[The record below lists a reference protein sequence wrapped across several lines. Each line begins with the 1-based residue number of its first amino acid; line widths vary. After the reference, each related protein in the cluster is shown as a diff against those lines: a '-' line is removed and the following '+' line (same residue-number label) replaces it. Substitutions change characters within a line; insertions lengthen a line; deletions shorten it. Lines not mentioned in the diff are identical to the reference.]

1 MNSIVRKEL
10 MDKIAQALDITPD
23 MFNKAM
29 SVANG
34 LANYIENQ
42 GYTVEVYKQGS
53 FKLGTI
59 IKPYKKDRNSDYDMD
74 LVVQY
79 GDKKEKQNPSEIKQ
93 RLGNVLKKSYYKD
106 YLDKEGRRCWTLI
119 YPKTKT
125 IDASFHIDLLPCLDE
140 DISVK
145 ETITPIKYRSSAI
158 AITNIKDKESNPI
171 IYDWQS
177 SNPKG
182 YIQWFHELNTNKYN
196 SVRAQD
202 KKRVFEANRTLFESV
217 EKVGDEYTRTPLQ
230 KVIQILKRH
239 RDVMYTNNIYADY
252 KPISIIITTLVG
264 KIVEENS
271 IVYNSTYELLHKIL
285 LGLEFYAG
293 LLTTGMSS
301 DFSEDFKNKKL
312 ITKHMHTGKPYWSI
326 KNPADSN
333 ENLANRWN
341 DAPQYSIEFFKWI
354 KQAKNDLIDILDFS
368 KDDILAKIKYCL
380 GEDVVMMLKSFNFEY
395 DSVSRPVEDNA
406 VLPKPYGYKND
417 EV

>member
-1 MNSIVRKEL
+1 MNSVVRKEL

-29 SVANG
+29 SVAKG

-59 IKPYKKDRNSDYDMD
+59 IKPYKKDKDSDYDMD

-79 GDKKEKQNPSEIKQ
+79 VDKKEKQNHSAIKQ
-93 RLGNVLKKSYYKD
+93 RLGDALKKSQYKD

-119 YPKTKT
+119 YPKTVT

-140 DISVK
+140 DASVK
-145 ETITPIKYRSSAI
+145 ETISPIKYRNSAI

-171 IYDWQS
+171 VYDWQS

-202 KKRVFEANRTLFESV
+202 KKRVFETNRTLFESL

-239 RDVMYTNNIYADY
+239 RDVMYGEQINTFINSLYAD
-252 KPISIIITTLVG
+252 KRLLEAFEKDMVG
-264 KIVEENS
+264 I
-271 IVYNSTYELLHKIL
+271 
-285 LGLEFYAG
+285 
-293 LLTTGMSS
+293 
-301 DFSEDFKNKKL
+301 
-312 ITKHMHTGKPYWSI
+312 
-326 KNPADSN
+326 
-333 ENLANRWN
+333 
-341 DAPQYSIEFFKWI
+341 
-354 KQAKNDLIDILDFS
+354 
-368 KDDILAKIKYCL
+368 
-380 GEDVVMMLKSFNFEY
+380 
-395 DSVSRPVEDNA
+395 
-406 VLPKPYGYKND
+406 
-417 EV
+417 

>member
-1 MNSIVRKEL
+1 MNNVVRKEL

-34 LANYIENQ
+34 LANYVGNQ

-59 IKPYKKDRNSDYDMD
+59 IKPYKKDRDSDYDMD
-74 LVVQY
+74 LVIQY
-79 GDKKEKQNPSEIKQ
+79 ADKKEKHNHSEIKR
-93 RLGNVLKKSYYKD
+93 RLGDALKKSYYKD

-119 YPKTKT
+119 YPKTKL

-140 DISVK
+140 DGRVK
-145 ETITPIKYRSSAI
+145 ETISPIKYRSSTI
-158 AITNIKDKESNPI
+158 AITNIKDKESKPI

-196 SVRAQD
+196 SARIQD
-202 KKRVFEANRTLFESV
+202 RKRIFESNRILFESV

-230 KVIQILKRH
+230 KVVQILKRH
-239 RDVMYTNNIYADY
+239 RDVMYANNIYADY

-271 IVYNSTYELLHKIL
+271 IVYNSTYELLSEIL
-285 LGLEFYAG
+285 FGLEFYAG
-293 LLTTGMSS
+293 LLTTGMTSE
-301 DFSEDFKNKKL
+301 FSEDYKNKKL
-312 ITKHMHTGKPYWSI
+312 ITKHVRLGKVFWSI
-326 KNPADSN
+326 QNPADSN
-333 ENLANRWN
+333 DNLANRWN
-341 DAPQYSIEFFKWI
+341 EDAQYSIEFFKWI
-354 KQAKNDLIDILDFS
+354 KQAKNDLIDMLEYS
-368 KDDILAKIKYCL
+368 KDDVLAKIKYCL
-380 GEDVVMMLKSFNFEY
+380 GEDVAMALKGFDFEHG
-395 DSVSRPVEDNA
+395 SVAKPVEDNA
-406 VLPKPYGYKND
+406 VLPKPYGYKNGKI
-417 EV
+417 

>member
-1 MNSIVRKEL
+1 MNNIVRKEL
-10 MDKIAQALDITPD
+10 MDKIAHALDITPD

-59 IKPYKKDRNSDYDMD
+59 IKPYKKDRDSDYDMD

-79 GDKKEKQNPSEIKQ
+79 VDKKEKQNHSAIKQ
-93 RLGNVLKKSYYKD
+93 RLGDALKKSQYKN

-119 YPKTKT
+119 YPKTAT

-140 DISVK
+140 DASVK
-145 ETITPIKYRSSAI
+145 ETISPIKYRNTAI

-171 IYDWQS
+171 VYDWQS

-196 SVRAQD
+196 SVRTQD

-239 RDVMYTNNIYADY
+239 RDVMYTNNIYTDY

-271 IVYNSTYELLHKIL
+271 IVYNSTYELLYQIL

-293 LLTTGMSS
+293 LLTAGMTSG
-301 DFSEDFKNKKL
+301 FSEDFKNKKL
-312 ITKHMHTGKPYWSI
+312 ITKHMHMGKPYWSI

-341 DAPQYSIEFFKWI
+341 DDSQYSIEFFKWI
-354 KQAKNDLIDILDFS
+354 KQAKNDLIDILEFS

-395 DSVSRPVEDNA
+395 GSVSRPVEDNA
-406 VLPKPYGYKND
+406 ELPKPYGYKND

>member
-1 MNSIVRKEL
+1 MNSVVRKEL

-29 SVANG
+29 SVAKG
-34 LANYIENQ
+34 LANYIEDQ

-59 IKPYKKDRNSDYDMD
+59 IKPYKKDKDSDYDMD

-79 GDKKEKQNPSEIKQ
+79 VDKKEKQNHSVIKQ
-93 RLGNVLKKSYYKD
+93 RLGDALKKSQYKD

-119 YPKTKT
+119 YPKTVT

-140 DISVK
+140 DASVK
-145 ETITPIKYRSSAI
+145 ETITPIKYRNSAI

-171 IYDWQS
+171 VYDWQS

-196 SVRAQD
+196 SVRTQD

-252 KPISIIITTLVG
+252 KPISIIITTLIG

-271 IVYNSTYELLHKIL
+271 IVYNSTYELLCQIL

-293 LLTTGMSS
+293 LLAAGMTS
-301 DFSEDFKNKKL
+301 DFAEDFKNKKL
-312 ITKHMHTGKPYWSI
+312 ITKHMHAGKPYWSI

-333 ENLANRWN
+333 DNLANRWN
-341 DAPQYSIEFFKWI
+341 DDPQYSIEFFKWI

-380 GEDVVMMLKSFNFEY
+380 GEDVAMVLKGFNFEY
-395 DSVSRPVEDNA
+395 GSVSRPVEDNA

-417 EV
+417 KI

>member
-1 MNSIVRKEL
+1 MNSVVRKEL

-29 SVANG
+29 SVAKG

-59 IKPYKKDRNSDYDMD
+59 IKPYKKDKGSDYDMD

-79 GDKKEKQNPSEIKQ
+79 VDKKEKQNHSAIKQ
-93 RLGNVLKKSYYKD
+93 RLGDALKKSQYKD

-119 YPKTKT
+119 YPKTVT

-140 DISVK
+140 DASVK
-145 ETITPIKYRSSAI
+145 ETISPTKYRNSAI
-158 AITNIKDKESNPI
+158 AITNIKDKESNPNV
-171 IYDWQS
+171 YDWQS

-202 KKRVFEANRTLFESV
+202 KKRVFETNRTLFESV

-239 RDVMYTNNIYADY
+239 RDVMYTNNIYTDY

-271 IVYNSTYELLHKIL
+271 IVYNSTYELLRQIL
-285 LGLEFYAG
+285 LGLEFYAR
-293 LLTTGMSS
+293 LLTTGMTS
-301 DFSEDFKNKKL
+301 DFSEDFKNKNL

-341 DAPQYSIEFFKWI
+341 DDPQYSIEFFKWI
-354 KQAKNDLIDILDFS
+354 KQAKNDLIDMLDFS

-380 GEDVVMMLKSFNFEY
+380 GEDVVMTLKSFNFEHG
-395 DSVSRPVEDNA
+395 SVSKPVEDNA
-406 VLPKPYGYKND
+406 VLPKPYGDKND

>member
-1 MNSIVRKEL
+1 MNSVVRKEL

-29 SVANG
+29 SVAKG

-59 IKPYKKDRNSDYDMD
+59 IKPYKKDKDSDYDMD
-74 LVVQY
+74 LVVHY
-79 GDKKEKQNPSEIKQ
+79 VDKKEKQNHSAIKQ
-93 RLGNVLKKSYYKD
+93 RLGDALKKSQYKD

-119 YPKTKT
+119 YPKTVT

-140 DISVK
+140 DASVK
-145 ETITPIKYRSSAI
+145 ETISPIKYRNSAI

-171 IYDWQS
+171 VYDWQS

-202 KKRVFEANRTLFESV
+202 KKRVFETNRTLFESV

-239 RDVMYTNNIYADY
+239 RDVMYTNNIYTDY

-271 IVYNSTYELLHKIL
+271 IVYNSTYELLRQIL
-285 LGLEFYAG
+285 LGLEFYAR
-293 LLTTGMSS
+293 LLTTGMTS
-301 DFSEDFKNKKL
+301 DFSEDFKNKNL

-341 DAPQYSIEFFKWI
+341 DDPQYSIEFFKWI

-380 GEDVVMMLKSFNFEY
+380 GEDVVMTLKSFNFGY
-395 DSVSRPVEDNA
+395 GSVSKPVEDNA